1 MNIAVFCSANSRI
14 DSDFFTMTEELGKWM
29 ANNGH
34 ILVYGGSNQGL
45 MECIGK
51 AVHQAGGQT
60 IGVIPSIMEKNGKV
74 SDMVDVSIMC
84 DNLSD
89 RKDLMLSHSDIAV
102 ALPGGIGT
110 MDEIFTL
117 AASHTIGYHRKKVI
131 LYNMDNFWKPLIN
144 VLNHFQDSGFIR
156 GDYHNYI
163 EIAESLEDIKKFVE
177 E

>member
-1 MNIAVFCSANSRI
+1 MKIAVFCSANSRI

-29 ANNGH
+29 AFKGH

-51 AVHQAGGQT
+51 AVHQAGGKT

-74 SDMVDVSIMC
+74 SGMVDVSIMC

-89 RKDLMLSHSDIAV
+89 RKDMMLLHSDLVI

-110 MDEIFTL
+110 MDEIFTV
-117 AASHTIGYHRKKVI
+117 AASHTIGYHHKKVI
-131 LYNMDNFWKPLIN
+131 LYNMKDFWQPLIR
-144 VLNHFQDSGFIR
+144 VLDNLQDKGFIR
-156 GDYHNYI
+156 GDYHDYI
-163 EIAESLEDIKKFVE
+163 EIADSLEDIKKFVE